1 MSEALIIGILSF
13 VGALVAS
20 GGATAVVQHHLE
32 KKGKKAKDFETLNSK
47 VDTLQ
52 ESVGKLDAKIDM
64 NEAQTAR
71 TQILRFA
78 DELYNGV
85 LHTKEHFNE
94 VLDTCGRYN
103 AYCAEHPEF
112 KNMRTVNA
120 QERINEVYKK
130 CERDH
135 TFLDGEGGMIHED

>member
-1 MSEALIIGILSF
+1 MTETLELALIAFGGTIL
-13 VGALVAS
+13 AS
-20 GGATAVVQHHLE
+20 GGATALIQHLISRKGRNAEEFRKLNGRLDNLE
-32 KKGKKAKDFETLNSK
+32 KSISDLE
-47 VDTLQ
+47 D
-52 ESVGKLDAKIDM
+52 KIDI

-71 TQILRFA
+71 TQILRFS

-103 AYCAEHPEF
+103 QYCAEHPEF

-135 TFLDGEGGMIHED
+135 SFLECREEKVR

>member
-1 MSEALIIGILSF
+1 MTETLELALIAFGGTILT
-13 VGALVAS
+13 S
-20 GGATAVVQHHLE
+20 GGATALIQHLISRKGRNAEEFRKLNGRLDSLE
-32 KKGKKAKDFETLNSK
+32 QSISDLE
-47 VDTLQ
+47 
-52 ESVGKLDAKIDM
+52 EKIDI

-71 TQILRFA
+71 TQILRFS

-103 AYCAEHPEF
+103 QYCAEHPEF

-135 TFLDGEGGMIHED
+135 SFLECREEKVR

>member
-1 MSEALIIGILSF
+1 MDNTLVLALIAFGGTIL
-13 VGALVAS
+13 AS
-20 GGATAVVQHHLE
+20 GGATALIQHFLAKKSKNAEEFE
-32 KKGKKAKDFETLNSK
+32 KLNDK
-47 VDTLQ
+47 VDNLEQ
-52 ESVGKLDAKIDM
+52 SIMLLDAKIDI

-135 TFLDGEGGMIHED
+135 TFLDGEGGVTHED

>member
-1 MSEALIIGILSF
+1 MDPSITLALITFGGTL
-13 VGALVAS
+13 LAS
-20 GGATAVVQHHLE
+20 GGATALIQHLLNKRGKNAEEFE
-32 KKGKKAKDFETLNSK
+32 KLNGKI
-47 VDTLQ
+47 DTLD
-52 ESVGKLDAKIDM
+52 KFIKDLDSKIDI

-78 DELYNGV
+78 DEIYNGQR
-85 LHTKEHFNE
+85 HTREHFNE

-103 AYCAEHPEF
+103 KYCAEHPEF

-135 TFLDGEGGMIHED
+135 LFLDEKED

>member
-1 MSEALIIGILSF
+1 MNDALILALIAFGGTIL
-13 VGALVAS
+13 AS
-20 GGATAVVQHHLE
+20 GGATALIQHFLS
-32 KKGKKAKDFETLNSK
+32 KKSRNAEEFQKLNNK
-47 VDTLQ
+47 VDNLEQSITR
-52 ESVGKLDAKIDM
+52 LDAKIDI

-94 VLDTCGRYN
+94 MLDTCGRYN
-103 AYCAEHPEF
+103 QYCTEHPEF

-130 CERDH
+130 CEREH
-135 TFLDGEGGMIHED
+135 SFLKYEDED

>member
-1 MSEALIIGILSF
+1 MDSALALALITFGGTVI
-13 VGALVAS
+13 AS
-20 GGATAVVQHHLE
+20 GGATALIQHLINKKGRDAEQFKQLNKKIDSLE
-32 KKGKKAKDFETLNSK
+32 KSIVE
-47 VDTLQ
+47 
-52 ESVGKLDAKIDM
+52 LDSKIDV

-94 VLDTCGRYN
+94 ILDTCGRYN
-103 AYCAEHPEF
+103 QYCAEHPEF

-135 TFLDGEGGMIHED
+135 LFLEQKHEGSRSK